1 MLMILLLAAG
11 GVWLYQQSTG
21 HASTGGT
28 VGTPSNSDFGARA
41 SQAFGGQSPVP
52 RAWQDDARRPDV
64 INAVQGWAVSL
75 GLNPA
80 WVAAH
85 CKVESAWNPAA
96 VNPAD
101 PSYGLMQVTPLIARA
116 YGGWDGKNVEDIK
129 RLDINVRAGATFLK
143 HLLSRYGQLEL
154 AIQAYNLGEP
164 KVDRGLRV
172 PDYLNKVLAAYRT
185 YGGPV

>member
-1 MLMILLLAAG
+1 MLIILLLAAG
-11 GVWLYQQSTG
+11 GLWLYQQSSVQ
-21 HASTGGT
+21 ASIGGT
-28 VGTPSNSDFGARA
+28 VSTPSNEFGARA
-41 SQAFGGQSPVP
+41 SQAFAGQTPVA

-64 INAVQGWAVSL
+64 INAVQGWSVSL

-85 CKVESAWNPAA
+85 CKVESAWNPDAT
-96 VNPAD
+96 NPAD

-116 YGGWDGKNVEDIK
+116 YGGWDGNNVQDIK

-164 KVDRGLRV
+164 KVDKGLRV

-185 YGGPV
+185 YGGSV